1 MIPPIDLVDDP
12 NEVSRNEH
20 AQERDAAGDGK
31 DDRSKDDSCDHGYEG
46 AAERNVAY
54 DYGDAGCEGDA
65 AAGGDRATQEAAVAV
80 GEAGV
85 TAAAAS
91 ATVGRAT
98 ALAAVAGG
106 EDGAVG

>member
-1 MIPPIDLVDDP
+1 MMRL
-12 NEVSRNEH
+12 
-20 AQERDAAGDGK
+20 A
-31 DDRSKDDSCDHGYEG
+31 
-46 AAERNVAY
+46 
-54 DYGDAGCEGDA
+54 A